1 MKKKSNVGGLK
12 TAKRRIQVRQ
22 FFENTIMK
30 VKKYSDPFDEEEND
44 ENFDESEWN
53 IKPFKVNMK
62 KNHKLFEKEEGK
74 EEEEPFD
81 DILVK
86 HRDLAE
92 ADKFIAS
99 LKHTDQKITL
109 QKENVFKNSNF
120 ITDCNFKDTYEKFKT
135 ESEKLNKIL
144 HDDHEDE
151 IDDFDDFVI

>member
-1 MKKKSNVGGLK
+1 MKKKSNIGGLK
-12 TAKRRIQVRQ
+12 TAKRKILVRQ
-22 FFENTIMK
+22 FFENAIMK
-30 VKKYSDPFDEEEND
+30 VKKYSDPFEDEETE

-53 IKPFKVNMK
+53 IKPFKINMK

-86 HRDLAE
+86 GRDLSE

-109 QKENVFKNSNF
+109 QKENSFKNSNF
-120 ITDCNFKDTYEKFKT
+120 ITDFNFKETYEKFKT
-135 ESEKLNKIL
+135 ESEKLNSIL
-144 HDDHEDE
+144 HNDHEDE
-151 IDDFDDFVI
+151 IDEFDDFII